1 AVGGGGRRGG
11 GLCAERR
18 RSRGRRR
25 RCDGGVLAALL
36 ALDPAQPVDVLL
48 VLVVVFGEHVAAGA
62 VGDEE
67 DFLGARRV
75 GGGFERG
82 AARIGDRSGWQAL
95 DHIGVVRRRLADLA
109 LQDRPPERVLAA
121 DQAVDDGRVRLQLDP
136 LLEAIDEHGGDAGA
150 LLRLAG
156 LLLDDGRER
165 DELVGRLE
173 RKVRRAMVPDILD
186 QAALCRLHALD
197 YLLTR

>member
-1 AVGGGGRRGG
+1 TPTNRRQRRPGHARSRSCSITTYGRPRPLAQWNQPVKGAQTLAHVPAKSLPGPGSGAASPRSALMRGGRRDAAGGALWGRRRRGG

-48 VLVVVFGEHVAAGA
+48 VLVVVLGEHVAAGA

-75 GGGFERG
+75 G
-82 AARIGDRSGWQAL
+82 
-95 DHIGVVRRRLADLA
+95 
-109 LQDRPPERVLAA
+109 
-121 DQAVDDGRVRLQLDP
+121 
-136 LLEAIDEHGGDAGA
+136 
-150 LLRLAG
+150 
-156 LLLDDGRER
+156 
-165 DELVGRLE
+165 
-173 RKVRRAMVPDILD
+173 
-186 QAALCRLHALD
+186 
-197 YLLTR
+197 